1 MSLKDKIGAVRND
14 FRAALDKFP
23 TDPIKID
30 ELRVRFLGRKG
41 EVAQLFS
48 TMGSVPAEERADAG
62 KLLNEL
68 KNELTLSFEK
78 KLKGVVTRSIS
89 ILSNTTIKLPPDYT
103 LPGIDIPVGSIH
115 PIEQTLTEVK
125 DIFKSIGF
133 SIAYGPEI
141 DDEYHNFEA
150 LNIPKHHPARD
161 MQDTFFVEDNAVL
174 RTHTSNVQIHLMENE
189 QPPIRYIVPGRVFRN
204 EAISYKSFC
213 LFHQVEGLYVD
224 KNVSFSEL
232 KGTLDYFVRRMFGDD
247 VKIRFRPSYFP
258 FTEPSAEVD
267 IWDPERNQWMEIL
280 GCGMVNPK
288 VFENIGYN
296 PKIWHG
302 YAFGMGI
309 ERIAMLKYKI
319 QDIRHFYR
327 NDIRFLEQF

>member
-14 FRAALDKFP
+14 FRAAIENISNGPVKLE
-23 TDPIKID
+23 
-30 ELRVRFLGRKG
+30 ELRVKFLGRKG
-41 EVAQLFS
+41 KVAKLFS
-48 TMGSVPAEERADAG
+48 TMESIAPDERANAG
-62 KLLNEL
+62 KLLN
-68 KNELTLSFEK
+68 
-78 KLKGVVTRSIS
+78 KLKDELELLFNSAVKNVTQNQKQNESDYI
-89 ILSNTTIKLPPDYT
+89 DYT
-103 LPGIDIPVGSIH
+103 LPGIDVPIGSIH
-115 PIEQTLTEVK
+115 LIEQTLTEVK

-174 RTHTSNVQIHLMENE
+174 RTHTSNVQIHLMEN
-189 QPPIRYIVPGRVFRN
+189 QPPPIRYIVPGRVFRN
-204 EAISYKSFC
+204 EAISYKSYC

-232 KGTLDYFVRRMFGDD
+232 KGTLDYFVRRMFGDNI
-247 VKIRFRPSYFP
+247 KIRFRPSYFP

-267 IWDPERNQWMEIL
+267 IWNSERNQWLEIL

-288 VFENIGYN
+288 VFENIGYD

>member
-1 MSLKDKIGAVRND
+1 MSLKDKISAVRND

-41 EVAQLFS
+41 EVAKLFG
-48 TMGSVPAEERADAG
+48 TMGSIAAEERANAG

-68 KNELTLSFEK
+68 KIEVQSLFDSAVKN
-78 KLKGVVTRSIS
+78 IS
-89 ILSNTTIKLPPDYT
+89 QDQQKSKSDNSDYT
-103 LPGIDIPVGSIH
+103 LPGIELPVGSIH
-115 PIEQTLTEVK
+115 PIEQVLTEVK
-125 DIFKSIGF
+125 EIFKSIGF
-133 SIAYGPEI
+133 SVAYGPEI

-189 QPPIRYIVPGRVFRN
+189 EPPIRYIVPGRVYRN

-213 LFHQVEGLYVD
+213 LFHQVEGLFVD
-224 KNVSFSEL
+224 KNVSFAEL

-267 IWDPERNQWMEIL
+267 IWNTERKQWMEIL

-288 VFENIGYN
+288 VFENIGYD

>member
-1 MSLKDKIGAVRND
+1 MSLRDKIGAVRND
-14 FRAALDKFP
+14 FRAALEIFP

-30 ELRVRFLGRKG
+30 ELRIRFLGRKG
-41 EVAQLFS
+41 EVAKLFS
-48 TMGSVPAEERADAG
+48 TMGSILAEERAEAG

-68 KNELTLSFEK
+68 KVEVQSLFDSAVKSVSKDQRKQETDR
-78 KLKGVVTRSIS
+78 T
-89 ILSNTTIKLPPDYT
+89 DYT
-103 LPGIDIPVGSIH
+103 LPGIELPFGSIH

-125 DIFKSIGF
+125 DIFKSIGY

-189 QPPIRYIVPGRVFRN
+189 EPPIRYIVPGRVYRN

-232 KGTLDYFVRRMFGDD
+232 KGTLDYFARRMFGDD
-247 VKIRFRPSYFP
+247 IKIRFRPSYFP

-267 IWDPERNQWMEIL
+267 IWNSERNQWLEIL

-288 VFENIGYN
+288 VFENVGYDSSV
-296 PKIWHG
+296 WHG

>member
-14 FRAALDKFP
+14 FRAALDNFP
-23 TDPIKID
+23 SDPIKID

-48 TMGSVPAEERADAG
+48 TMGSIVPKERANAG
-62 KLLNEL
+62 KLLNDL
-68 KNELTLSFEK
+68 KIEVQSLFDIAVKSVSKNQRKITDS
-78 KLKGVVTRSIS
+78 V
-89 ILSNTTIKLPPDYT
+89 DYT
-103 LPGIDIPVGSIH
+103 LPGVDITTGSIH
-115 PIEQTLTEVK
+115 PIEQTLIEVK

-161 MQDTFFVEDNAVL
+161 MQDTFFVKDNAVL
-174 RTHTSNVQIHLMENE
+174 RTHTSNVQIHLMENQE
-189 QPPIRYIVPGRVFRN
+189 PPIRHIVPGRVYRN

-232 KGTLDYFVRRMFGDD
+232 KGTIDYFARRMFGDD
-247 VKIRFRPSYFP
+247 LKIRFRPSYFP

-267 IWDPERNQWMEIL
+267 IWNSERNQWLEIL

-288 VFENIGYN
+288 VFENVGYDSN
-296 PKIWHG
+296 IWHG

>member
-1 MSLKDKIGAVRND
+1 MSLKGKIGAVRND

-48 TMGSVPAEERADAG
+48 TMDSISAEERADAG

-68 KNELTLSFEK
+68 KNELQSLFDYAVKSVSQNQK
-78 KLKGVVTRSIS
+78 TRKTDSV
-89 ILSNTTIKLPPDYT
+89 DYT
-103 LPGIDIPVGSIH
+103 LPGIAIPVGSIH

-224 KNVSFSEL
+224 KNVSFSKL

-288 VFENIGYN
+288 VFENIGYD